1 MKSSVE
7 TNSEYEQWKLSQ
19 LKKLN
24 IEVNEALGEYIM
36 AIIEI
41 ATKNKDFKTPVH
53 PQYSTDTPMMSMVNR
68 LRQMLEL
75 EEKGEVDLDYAG
87 ILYVIRASLIC
98 YLATD
103 FERVNLHTAMGN
115 PCEINNN
122 IDIAFKIGSGLKL
135 QLRDQIK
142 GIEGFAQ
149 LDSIRKK
156 QTCLATFN
164 EVCSSRKVVAESSS
178 NCEPNVQQEA
188 SVVADP
194 HSIGV
199 ISEPDVLFNPASQEA
214 DTEEPL
220 PQIKEFEWN
229 WAFVWQCMSSPA
241 AINAYGAILIAVS
254 LIILA
259 SAATAVG
266 AIPAVL
272 GVALGAACF
281 FNAGSNRPEPQEGEV
296 GVLALK

>member
-7 TNSEYEQWKLSQ
+7 TNNEYEQWKLSQ
-19 LKKLN
+19 LKQLN
-24 IEVNEALGEYIM
+24 IEVNEALGEDIRD
-36 AIIEI
+36 IIKI
-41 ATKNKDFKTPVH
+41 AKRNKDFETRVH
-53 PQYSTDTPMMSMVNR
+53 PQFSTETPMMSMVNR

-75 EEKGEVDLDYAG
+75 EVKGEDDLNYAG
-87 ILYVIRASLIC
+87 ILFVITGSLND
-98 YLATD
+98 YSGT
-103 FERVNLHTAMGN
+103 ESEYVNLHTAMGN
-115 PCEINNN
+115 PSEINHN
-122 IDIAFKIGSGLKL
+122 IDIAIKIGSALKL
-135 QLRDQIK
+135 QLREPIARIK
-142 GIEGFAQ
+142 DFAK
-149 LDSIRKK
+149 LDSIRTK
-156 QTCLATFN
+156 QTSLATFN
-164 EVCSSRKVVAESSS
+164 DFFPSSKVVAESSS
-178 NCEPNVQQEA
+178 NCKPNVQQEA

-281 FNAGSNRPEPQEGEV
+281 FNAGSNRPKPQEGEV

>member
-1 MKSSVE
+1 MATLSV
-7 TNSEYEQWKLSQ
+7 
-19 LKKLN
+19 KKLT
-24 IEVNEALGEYIM
+24 IEVNQALGEYIKD
-36 AIIEI
+36 IINI
-41 ATKNKDFKTPVH
+41 AENNKDFNIGVH
-53 PQYSTDTPMMSMVNR
+53 PQFNAETPMMSMVNR

-75 EEKGEVDLDYAG
+75 EEKGEDDLNYEG
-87 ILYVIRASLIC
+87 ILFVITDSLNC
-98 YLATD
+98 YSGLHS
-103 FERVNLHTAMGN
+103 EYVNLHTAMGN
-115 PCEINNN
+115 PTEINHN
-122 IDIAFKIGSGLKL
+122 IDIAIKIGSAL
-135 QLRDQIK
+135 QHQLNVPITGIK
-142 GIEGFAQ
+142 AFAR
-149 LDSIRKK
+149 LEAIRTKN
-156 QTCLATFN
+156 TSLATFN
-164 EVCSSRKVVAESSS
+164 GLFPSSKVVAESSS
-178 NCEPNVQQEA
+178 NCKPSVQQEA

-199 ISEPDVLFNPASQEA
+199 ISKPDVLLNAASPEA
-214 DTEEPL
+214 DTEAPL

-296 GVLALK
+296 GVLALKQTP